1 MEYRI
6 IDCDQHVIEPPDL
19 WERYL
24 PKKHQDKAPKRA
36 KDKDGG
42 DAWQL
47 EAWSQIPKRVL
58 LQHFLEGYKNSLI
71 VAVPAGILAVLDYL
85 LMSRLRVT
93 WWFRGILLPLAA
105 FALATGPLQS
115 VSGTLPTLLVT
126 GLLLAVAYRLFDLLV
141 GRFFRG
147 IH

>member
-1 MEYRI
+1 MTAHRRI
-6 IDCDQHVIEPPDL
+6 AWL
-19 WERYL
+19 YL
-24 PKKHQDKAPKRA
+24 LLLLIFISLLTWPVFVLSSSALAHF
-36 KDKDGG
+36 GG

-58 LQHFLEGYKNSLI
+58 LQHFLEGYKSSLI
-71 VAVPAGILAVLDYL
+71 VALPVGILAVLDYL

-105 FALATGPLQS
+105 FALATGLLQS

-141 GRFFRG
+141 GRFFGG